1 MRLEEWTCAAERM
14 TNQNSAGPIL
24 EEGFMSLKNKRHKRQ
39 RAENGQ
45 FVSSDAQQTAES
57 MISDIGGKAQSALGS
72 VRETASSN
80 KKMLGGIA
88 AGLGVGAYM
97 MATERG
103 RGMTNRISCAIT
115 DSVGGIRDRASTVW
129 DQVVS
134 SVSELSARFRGSE
147 EASDVRKRAA

>member
-1 MRLEEWTCAAERM
+1 
-14 TNQNSAGPIL
+14 
-24 EEGFMSLKNKRHKRQ
+24 MSLKNKRHKRQ

-45 FVSSDAQQTAES
+45 FVSSEAPQTSQS

-80 KKMLGGIA
+80 KKLLGGIA

-97 MATERG
+97 MTTERG
-103 RGMTNRISCAIT
+103 RGVTNRISCAIT
-115 DSVGGIRDRASTVW
+115 DSVGGIRDRASTAW

-134 SVSELSARFRGSE
+134 SASDLTERFRSSE
-147 EASDVRKRAA
+147 QDSDVSKRAA